1 MTKFI
6 DFSKKNIELTI
17 ELRKNENIIQEKES
31 LLKKKQEL
39 LESVSPLNEK
49 NDSLQTKI
57 NAIILQQEE
66 TK

>member
-1 MTKFI
+1 
-6 DFSKKNIELTI
+6 
-17 ELRKNENIIQEKES
+17 
-31 LLKKKQEL
+31 

-66 TK
+66 TKWTEKEDMVMYLLNTNDNLEKQNSNLQKENQKIE